1 MSAAGAF
8 AGLRVVEHTQHLAGA
23 FAGRMF
29 AAMGA
34 EVISVGPDAAGDATF
49 WHLSAGK
56 RLAEADESTPGGRA
70 LVADLLDSGPDVWIC
85 DTLREADTVAARPG
99 GTIAAAVSDFGES
112 GPRRDWRGSEMIH
125 QALSGVMGQTGEAGR
140 EPLFGLSSRAYS
152 ATGVALF
159 GSIVA
164 RLFARE
170 RHRGGPDGS
179 PAGEPPLE
187 VTVNE
192 TAASMGQNEVATYGY
207 SGTWPRRGRY
217 PGLVG
222 RVPCRDGWVVVFG
235 LGRWDVI
242 CRAFRCPELAA
253 DERFALVP
261 DRIAHWRTALAMLAD
276 AARGLTRDEVVT
288 AAQAEHATV
297 EHINT
302 LADLRRSAHLAQRGF
317 WREGA
322 PGDDGPGIAL
332 GPMFRVRSRPG
343 WITAPAR
350 PAEAGSAE
358 AGSAKAGEVRAGPAE
373 AGQVRVGSA
382 EAGQVRAGSAE
393 AGSAEA
399 GEP

>member
-8 AGLRVVEHTQHLAGA
+8 AGLRVIEHTQHLAGA

-34 EVISVGPDAAGDATF
+34 EVISVGPLAGPDAGDSAVF

-56 RLAEADESTPGGRA
+56 LLADADESTPAGQA
-70 LVADLLDSGPDVWIC
+70 LLDELLGGVPDVWIC
-85 DTLREADTVAARPG
+85 DTLREASAVSARPG
-99 GTIAAAVSDFGES
+99 GTIAATVSDFGES

-140 EPLFGLSSRAYS
+140 EPLYGLSSRAYS

-159 GSIVA
+159 GSVVA

-170 RHRGGPDGS
+170 RQRGGPGGEPPPES
-179 PAGEPPLE
+179 PLEPPLE
-187 VTVNE
+187 VTVSE

-222 RVPCRDGWVVVFG
+222 KVPCRDGWVVVFG

-261 DRIAHWRTALAMLAD
+261 DRIAHWPTALALLAG

-288 AAQAEHATV
+288 AAQQEHATV

-302 LADLRRSAHLAQRGF
+302 LADLRRSAHLAQREF
-317 WREGA
+317 WRDAA
-322 PGDDGPGIAL
+322 PGDAGPGIAL

-350 PAEAGSAE
+350 PAQARD
-358 AGSAKAGEVRAGPAE
+358 VR
-373 AGQVRVGSA
+373 R
-382 EAGQVRAGSAE
+382 RAS
-393 AGSAEA
+393 
-399 GEP
+399 EP